1 MAQGL
6 LSGREE
12 SGLEPLHCR
21 KNAEWTVCQ
30 KISTEYL
37 WKWTVRKIPVRN
49 TNNSQIFPFL
59 VNIFFVVVVNILIN
73 PQRTWHQETDSSPI
87 TESTPR
93 STGESR
99 ERISRHRTTGEADP
113 SQFSP
118 SPVAKPAQ
126 AANELLKLVYTDPAP
141 WTSHRVGDGF
151 SHTSLLMPTCSH
163 SSASLEPKKF
173 LTSDHIF

>member
-1 MAQGL
+1 MGEKRVAWNHYTAERMQNGQSAKRSPRNICENEP
-6 LSGREE
+6 SGKYQSEI
-12 SGLEPLHCR
+12 LIIL
-21 KNAEWTVCQ
+21 KF
-30 KISTEYL
+30 
-37 WKWTVRKIPVRN
+37 
-49 TNNSQIFPFL
+49 FPFWL
-59 VNIFFVVVVNILIN
+59 ISFFVVVVNILIN

-126 AANELLKLVYTDPAP
+126 AVNELLKLVYTDPAP